1 MFCNFILLFCIGNEW
16 PSQGLEP
23 QPPRTP
29 PPFGLWAKKWLAPDC
44 APCVFLDAVTKK
56 FQQNWRTF
64 VFVCLGFR
72 LTLRSCNVLGS
83 RGGLPRLELCCKAEF
98 RTIG

>member
-29 PPFGLWAKKWLAPDC
+29 PPFGLWAKKWLSPDC

-83 RGGLPRLELCCKAEF
+83 RGGVAPARAVL
-98 RTIG
+98 

>member
-44 APCVFLDAVTKK
+44 APCVFLVAVTKK
-56 FQQNWRTF
+56 VSAELAYLCVCMSGFSLDVAVMQ
-64 VFVCLGFR
+64 CLG
-72 LTLRSCNVLGS
+72 
-83 RGGLPRLELCCKAEF
+83 
-98 RTIG
+98 